1 MYVHFLGVGN
11 AAQIAQGLHEALAKT
26 KNPAAST
33 AKPESRPLPD
43 EAKIESI
50 LGKKGTENGKVL
62 SFSFPRPHGIAS
74 GGHVLGPAMGMAT
87 AINFQPSRQGVAA
100 TGDFVVK
107 EDQTQA
113 LLTALAHADIAV
125 TAMHNH
131 LLADNPRMVFIHF
144 WAEGPADGVA
154 RGLKTALE
162 ASVR

>member
-1 MYVHFLGVGN
+1 
-11 AAQIAQGLHEALAKT
+11 
-26 KNPAAST
+26 
-33 AKPESRPLPD
+33 
-43 EAKIESI
+43 
-50 LGKKGTENGKVL
+50 
-62 SFSFPRPHGIAS
+62 
-74 GGHVLGPAMGMAT
+74 
-87 AINFQPSRQGVAA
+87 VAA